1 MKRAILATAV
11 IGLLCCFIGGAVA
24 AGGSRRCVGAFCC
37 GGVDRPAG
45 IVQRG
50 QGEVGVG
57 RRNVPMTSRGLTRVP
72 GSTVPV
78 GADGRVSKAPA
89 SKTMTR
95 DASGRW
101 LVDGQPVPPPEPDG
115 EATGPGP
122 VGGQQ
127 WQGLGIFRVWD
138 DGQVEELHLHADS
151 QTRDWFAVEVAP

>member
-1 MKRAILATAV
+1 MKHAKLIAV
-11 IGLLCCFIGGAVA
+11 IVLLCGCILGAAVA
-24 AGGSRRCVGAFCC
+24 GNGRRCVGAFCR
-37 GGVDRPAG
+37 GGADRPPG

-50 QGEVGVG
+50 QGEVWVG
-57 RRNVPMTSRGLTRVP
+57 RRNVPLTSRGLMRVP
-72 GSTVPV
+72 GSTVPI

-101 LVDGQPVPPPEPDG
+101 LVDGQPVPPPEADG
-115 EATGPGP
+115 EATGAET